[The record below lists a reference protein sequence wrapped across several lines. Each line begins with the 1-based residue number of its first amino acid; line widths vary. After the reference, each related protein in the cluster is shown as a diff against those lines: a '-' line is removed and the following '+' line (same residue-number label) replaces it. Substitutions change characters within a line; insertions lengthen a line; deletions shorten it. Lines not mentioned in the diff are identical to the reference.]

1 MHLIISFIKSYA
13 FICTCFKKKRI
24 NYNHLRILLAGESWL
39 QGQKQ
44 KPENQKLKKQKY
56 ETKKKNNNS
65 NSTDMTGLRLQP

>member
-1 MHLIISFIKSYA
+1 MLLYVHVL
-13 FICTCFKKKRI
+13 KKKRI